1 MTLWTPR
8 LTSDAC
14 GDTLP
19 NTWSDVAVKRHCR
32 MLVLFL
38 LAGVFGGSAVPPVD
52 QPETAFDGSDAPV
65 NLAPPAQA
73 RLRFVRPVS
82 DPLVMPGLRF
92 SCAGC
97 VVGSPVIGA
106 AAIPRQRHPH
116 SLQDLL
122 CTLLI

>member
-14 GDTLP
+14 GGTLP

-32 MLVLFL
+32 MLALFL
-38 LAGVFGGSAVPPVD
+38 LAGVFAGSAVPPVD
-52 QPETAFDGSDAPV
+52 LPETAFNESDAPV

-73 RLRFVRPVS
+73 PLRFVRPVT

-92 SCAGC
+92 YCADC
-97 VVGSPVIGA
+97 VVSSRRLGA
-106 AAIPRQRHPH
+106 AAISRQRHPH

-122 CTLLI
+122 CTLLV